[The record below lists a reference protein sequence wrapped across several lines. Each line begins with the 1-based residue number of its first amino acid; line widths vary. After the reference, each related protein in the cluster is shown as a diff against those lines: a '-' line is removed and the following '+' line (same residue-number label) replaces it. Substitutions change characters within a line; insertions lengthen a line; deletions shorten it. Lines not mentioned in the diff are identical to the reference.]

1 KLHRAYFKR
10 EIGPLQGSRVPGSS
24 RKFLSASP
32 PGSTTIRVDPMD
44 AAAAPLAEKV
54 SRLVLEY
61 AQARPANLT
70 PGAALDGKLT
80 LRGDLAI
87 DSLALVSLT
96 IRLGEEFGVDVV
108 ESNLDFSQM
117 QTVGDLVVI
126 AGKLSQR

>member
-1 KLHRAYFKR
+1 
-10 EIGPLQGSRVPGSS
+10 
-24 RKFLSASP
+24 
-32 PGSTTIRVDPMD
+32 MD